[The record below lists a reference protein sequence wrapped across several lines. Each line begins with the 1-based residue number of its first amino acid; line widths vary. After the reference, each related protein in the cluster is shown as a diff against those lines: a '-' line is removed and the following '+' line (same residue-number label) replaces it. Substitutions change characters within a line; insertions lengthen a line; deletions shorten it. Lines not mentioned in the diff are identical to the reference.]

1 MNGFSPWA
9 LLLFGIAFGACLPA
23 AIGALTIHLR
33 RRFFRPT
40 LLHLDPLPVP
50 VPTVPAGRQT
60 EAEAIAEAIAEA
72 DASPDGGASAVVP
85 RA

>member
-9 LLLFGIAFGACLPA
+9 LLLFGSAFGACLPV

-33 RRFFRPT
+33 RLFFRPT

-60 EAEAIAEAIAEA
+60 EAIAVAEA